1 MSADRLTLKNMVFY
15 GYHGA
20 YAAEKE
26 MGQRFEVDLEV
37 YTDLS
42 YGSDDPELAFNYV
55 DAYTLIKDIV
65 EEREFFLPEVLAE
78 TIAEEILAAYDVE
91 KVVVRVRKPFVP
103 VGGVMDYLEVEI
115 TRTP

>member
-1 MSADRLTLKNMVFY
+1 MSDRLTLKNMVFY

-37 YTDLS
+37 YTDLR
-42 YGSDDPELAFNYV
+42 YGSDDPELAFSYV

-65 EEREFFLPEVLAE
+65 EEGEFLLPEVLAE
-78 TIAEEILAAYDVE
+78 TIAEEILHAYDVE
-91 KVVVRVRKPFVP
+91 KVVVRIRKPFVP
-103 VGGVMDYLEVEI
+103 VGGIMDYLEVEI